1 RHCGSSVS
9 PLVPKEGAHH
19 AAGALAC
26 RAMTVTLYP
35 ATFRL
40 AGRAIAVL
48 ADLAGPVEQTS
59 AAPNLAI
66 AAVEAAAVQ
75 IVATVCAVHRRPS
88 VLPLARGSQLFLGRV
103 LAGFIDGQPVVDFS

>member
-1 RHCGSSVS
+1 M
-9 PLVPKEGAHH
+9 A
-19 AAGALAC
+19 
-26 RAMTVTLYP
+26 VTLYP
-35 ATFRL
+35 APFRL

-66 AAVEAAAVQ
+66 LAVEAAAVQ
-75 IVATVCAVHRRPS
+75 VVTTVCAVHRRPS

-103 LAGFIDGQPVVDFS
+103 LDGFIDGQPVVDFSGLDDLAGALKLIQ